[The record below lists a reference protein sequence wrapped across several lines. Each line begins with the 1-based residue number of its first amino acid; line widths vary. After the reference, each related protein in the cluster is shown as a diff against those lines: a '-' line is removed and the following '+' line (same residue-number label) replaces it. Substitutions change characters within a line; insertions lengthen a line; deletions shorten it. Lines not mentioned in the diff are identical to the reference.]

1 MQIILLGP
9 PGSGKGT
16 QAAMLAETLNL
27 AHIATGDI
35 FREEIQHGTELG
47 KKVQLYL
54 RSGELVPD
62 DIVIQILE
70 SHLRKVLDASK
81 DGFVLDGFPRTE
93 VQAEALDALLQ
104 RMGLTLDAVVLI
116 DVDDD
121 EIIERLS
128 GRRICPKCGAVYH
141 VRRNPPKEAGK
152 CDRCGAELI
161 QRADD
166 RVDVIRH
173 RLKVYSKQTAPL
185 IEHYRVR
192 GILHRVNGMGD
203 LMDVHHRIVSV
214 LGGANDGS
222 KIHS

>member
-1 MQIILLGP
+1 MQIVLLGP

-16 QAAMLAETLNL
+16 QAAMLADALNL

-35 FREEIQHGTELG
+35 FREEMQQGTELG
-47 KKVQLYL
+47 KKVQAYL

-62 DIVIQILE
+62 DIVIQVLE
-70 SHLRKVLDASK
+70 GHLRKVLDGSK
-81 DGFVLDGFPRTE
+81 GGFVLDGFPRTE
-93 VQAEALDALLQ
+93 AQAGALDALLQ

-121 EIIERLS
+121 EIVERLS

-152 CDRCGAELI
+152 CDRCGANLI
-161 QRADD
+161 QRDDD

-173 RLKVYSKQTAPL
+173 RLEVYSRQTAPL

-192 GILHRVNGMGD
+192 GILRCVDGTGN
-203 LMDVHHRIVSV
+203 LTDVHHRIVSL
-214 LGGANDGS
+214 LGGADDES
-222 KIHS
+222 EIHS